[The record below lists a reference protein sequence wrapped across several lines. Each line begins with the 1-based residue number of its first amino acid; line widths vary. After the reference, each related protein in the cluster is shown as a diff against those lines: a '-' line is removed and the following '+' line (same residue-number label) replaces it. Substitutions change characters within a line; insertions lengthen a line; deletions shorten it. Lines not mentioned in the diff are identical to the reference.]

1 MDHLAIDIENIPLDI
16 KDEKI
21 REYLMDKQ
29 ISREMRCLNPLYSKI
44 ICICLKP
51 KDKETIILSSD
62 NEKELLEQFWD
73 IVKDY
78 HLFIT
83 HNGYGYDIPF
93 IIIRSTIN
101 KIKPKVN
108 INSNKFQMA
117 TSNHFD
123 TMLYFNQNG
132 VFINPRLDIVAK
144 TCGIDIPKNRFD
156 GREIERL
163 YKKGE
168 IEQIKQHCKEDVEIT
183 ENVYLFIKN
192 KIL

>member
-1 MDHLAIDIENIPLDI
+1 MDHLIIDIETVPLEL
-16 KDEKI
+16 KDEVI

-29 ISREMRCLNPLYSKI
+29 ISKEMRSLNPLYSKI

-51 KDKETIILSSD
+51 KDKETVILSSD
-62 NEKELLEQFWD
+62 NEKELLEQFWS

-101 KIKPKVN
+101 KIKPTIN
-108 INSNKFQMA
+108 INLNKFQML

-123 TMLYFNQNG
+123 TMLFFSQNS
-132 VFINPRLDIVAK
+132 VFTNPRLDIVAK
-144 TCGIDIPKNRFD
+144 TCNIDIGDSRFD

-163 YKKGE
+163 YKEGKLD
-168 IEQIKQHCKEDVEIT
+168 QIKQHCKEDVEIT
-183 ENVYLFIKN
+183 EKVYLYVKS
-192 KIL
+192 